1 MNDER
6 LNTWASMY
14 DRGMMA
20 LRKSDDESEYQA
32 QPLTITN
39 STR

>member
-1 MNDER
+1 MN
-6 LNTWASMY
+6 

-20 LRKSDDESEYQA
+20 LRKSDDESEYPA